1 MIPLHSFLENFRE
14 KYEVVFS
21 FTEAFV
27 IELKMRF
34 RMLLIVTKCLLLF
47 SSVKYSTFVFCFATS
62 NYCEVFQAVVISS
75 VIFLSWV
82 LQKIFILRGP
92 AAC

>member
-14 KYEVVFS
+14 KYEVVLS

-34 RMLLIVTKCLLLF
+34 HMLLIVTKYLLLF
-47 SSVKYSTFVFCFATS
+47 FPVKYLTFVFCSVTS
-62 NYCEVFQAVVISS
+62 NYYDVFQAVVL
-75 VIFLSWV
+75 V
-82 LQKIFILRGP
+82 R
-92 AAC
+92 